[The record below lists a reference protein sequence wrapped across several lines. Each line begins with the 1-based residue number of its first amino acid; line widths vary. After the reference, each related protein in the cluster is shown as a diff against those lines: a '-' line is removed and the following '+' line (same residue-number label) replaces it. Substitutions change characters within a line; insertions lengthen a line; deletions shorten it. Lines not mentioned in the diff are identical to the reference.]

1 MSTKARAAAIFAF
14 SILCMTP
21 AALAAPA
28 GGGSAQAQAE
38 ARIQKGI
45 ELRRKMRDADALVEF
60 QEAMKLFPSPRAKG
74 QIGLAQ
80 LAVGLF
86 EVAEVT
92 LSDVLTNSADDAWVV
107 AHRDALS
114 DALTKVKDHLGTLNV
129 SGDPR
134 GAAVEINGSQACS
147 LPCSVH
153 VQAGDVIVKVRAPD
167 YLPLTRTVSVGPRQ
181 IASQVFTLVR
191 ANKDPVATKVEP
203 AVDTRPRVEKPS
215 DPPPPERP
223 ADDASSGGAA
233 RSSPWPWIAAGGS
246 VAALAFGAVEAARW
260 VSKAEEFNNM
270 KDSMGIRLCGADGS
284 GGPDCSR
291 VLSEGHT
298 ARALSIGGFVVGAAL
313 GVTAILLFAN
323 QSDDAPAVAC
333 APAPLSGLGTPA
345 LAMPGMSCS
354 ARF

>member
-1 MSTKARAAAIFAF
+1 MSTKARAAVIVAL

-28 GGGSAQAQAE
+28 AGGSAQAQAE

-45 ELRRKMRDADALVEF
+45 DLRRKMRDAEALVEF

-92 LSDVLTNSADDAWVV
+92 LSDVLANSGDDAWVN
-107 AHRDALS
+107 AHRDALA

-129 SGDPR
+129 SGEPR
-134 GAAVEINGSQACS
+134 GAAVEINGSPSCS

-153 VQAGDVIVKVRAPD
+153 VQAGDVIVKVQAPEF
-167 YLPLTRTVSVGPRQ
+167 LPLTRTVSVGARQ

-191 ANKDPVATKVEP
+191 AHKDPVATKVDP
-203 AVDTRPRVEKPS
+203 AVETRPRAEKPMDS
-215 DPPPPERP
+215 PPAERP
-223 ADDASSGGAA
+223 GDDTPSPGAA

-246 VAALAFGAVEAARW
+246 VVALAFGAVEAARW
-260 VSKAEEFNNM
+260 FSKAEEFNNM

-284 GGPDCSR
+284 GGTDCSR

-313 GVTAILLFAN
+313 GVTAILLFTH
-323 QSDDAPAVAC
+323 QSDDTAAVAC
-333 APAPLSGLGTPA
+333 APSPFMGPSAVAT
-345 LAMPGMSCS
+345 PGMACS